1 MSQINNEKLYLTIE
15 LIKNLLVAG
24 GKREPPNLKY
34 LKYLSTY
41 DEKGQKFITLLSR
54 GAQRHYGYSY
64 YIAYDT
70 IERNSHTMC
79 KLIDKFPIVAWYVH
93 CN

>member
-34 LKYLSTY
+34 LK
-41 DEKGQKFITLLSR
+41 
-54 GAQRHYGYSY
+54 
-64 YIAYDT
+64 
-70 IERNSHTMC
+70 
-79 KLIDKFPIVAWYVH
+79 
-93 CN
+93 